1 LAKRTGCATP
11 AFLHHWRASAMDLK
25 QFCIWKQTVVVFKNP
40 LLPIVRLLLE
50 YTGTK
55 YEDKKLAC
63 GPAPTFD
70 RSAWT
75 DQKFSLG
82 LDFPNLPYYID
93 EEVRLERL
101 ETVREILVWDW
112 TSQPDPATSMR
123 R

>member
-1 LAKRTGCATP
+1 MDRIRLPGLINIDRDLPQICNCFVIGRRTNI
-11 AFLHHWRASAMDLK
+11 
-25 QFCIWKQTVVVFKNP
+25 QKNIIHKT
-40 LLPIVRLLLE
+40 LLSIARLLLE

-93 EEVRLERL
+93 EEVRR
-101 ETVREILVWDW
+101 D
-112 TSQPDPATSMR
+112 
-123 R
+123 

>member
-1 LAKRTGCATP
+1 MDRIRLPGFINIGRDPPQIYNCFVIARQTTFKI
-11 AFLHHWRASAMDLK
+11 FLIHMLSIA
-25 QFCIWKQTVVVFKNP
+25 
-40 LLPIVRLLLE
+40 RLLLE

-93 EEVRLERL
+93 EEVRR
-101 ETVREILVWDW
+101 D
-112 TSQPDPATSMR
+112 
-123 R
+123 

>member
-1 LAKRTGCATP
+1 MDRIRLPGFINMGRDPPQICNCFVFGR
-11 AFLHHWRASAMDLK
+11 RANFQINIIQK
-25 QFCIWKQTVVVFKNP
+25 T

-93 EEVRLERL
+93 EEVRR
-101 ETVREILVWDW
+101 D
-112 TSQPDPATSMR
+112 
-123 R
+123 

>member
-1 LAKRTGCATP
+1 VDRIRLPGFINIDRDLPQICNCFVIGRRTNFLNKR
-11 AFLHHWRASAMDLK
+11 
-25 QFCIWKQTVVVFKNP
+25 NP
-40 LLPIVRLLLE
+40 QNTAVSIARLLLE

-93 EEVRLERL
+93 EEVRR
-101 ETVREILVWDW
+101 D
-112 TSQPDPATSMR
+112 
-123 R
+123 

>member
-1 LAKRTGCATP
+1 MDRIQARMDRIQARTLIGI
-11 AFLHHWRASAMDLK
+11 H
-25 QFCIWKQTVVVFKNP
+25 P
-40 LLPIVRLLLE
+40 LQICDCFVIGPRTTFQIYLIPMLSIARLLLE
-50 YTGTK
+50 YTGMK

-93 EEVRLERL
+93 EEVRR
-101 ETVREILVWDW
+101 D
-112 TSQPDPATSMR
+112 
-123 R
+123 